1 MRPRLAETQHYLWR
15 LITAPEGVVAGLAA
29 MREEDP
35 RLASMLEEMIESDDR
50 LSAVQRLDVYANMY
64 FYRLLDNL
72 KGDYPVLLAV
82 LGEAAFHNLITD
94 YLLAHP
100 SSHPSLR
107 HVGQHLPA
115 CLRQHP
121 LAVARPW
128 LADLAELEW
137 TLVDVFDAADTP
149 VLGTADLERLAPEDW
164 ADARFAPASSV
175 RLLRLSWAVDDL
187 WDRAQREEPTGD
199 PDGEAIAVQVWR
211 RDLRVYHR
219 TLEPLERDCLTLLLA
234 GQPFGAWCEHA
245 AETVGEE
252 AAASRVVALLR
263 RWLDEGVLSALS

>member
-64 FYRLLDNL
+64 FYRLLDSL

-82 LGEAAFHNLITD
+82 LGEADFHNLITD

-107 HVGQHLPA
+107 HVGHHLSA

-121 LAVARPW
+121 LAGARPW

-164 ADARFAPASSV
+164 ADARFAPGSSV

-187 WDRAQREEPTGD
+187 WDRAQREELTGD
-199 PDGEAIAVQVWR
+199 PEGEAIAVQVWR

-245 AETVGEE
+245 TESVGEE